1 LRTDI
6 CGAPTVIKYQT
17 KQINFISIMKKKL
30 LLICFMLFAA
40 KSFAQNVTV
49 KGEVL
54 DAETKGPIPSVNVS
68 VKGTKLG
75 TATNTNGIY
84 TLTNV
89 KPNATLVFTYIGYK
103 PQEINLNG
111 KTQLNV
117 TLAPDLSDLQEVVV
131 VGFGTK
137 KKINIAGA
145 IDQIS
150 GKQLESRPVSNVM
163 QGLQGISPGL
173 NITYGGGAP
182 GTVPVINIRG
192 YTSINGGSPLI
203 VIDGIPAASNDDMLR
218 LTPSDISSFT
228 VLRDAAS
235 AAIYGARAA
244 FGVILITTK
253 KGVAGSTRISY
264 NALTTWGK
272 PTVLPKPVTDPY
284 IYSRVLETS
293 TDNTP
298 WDYVNYSDEYY
309 KWAKE
314 RSDNPSL
321 PDTRID
327 PTDPNKNRWAY
338 MGDNNWYDY
347 FFNKASLSQN
357 HTLTFSGGAQVNNSP
372 LTYYLS
378 ADYTK
383 ENGLNKLTPDFW
395 DRYGL
400 RSRVGFAPLSWLKID
415 NNLNIYQTK
424 KARPNTSI
432 TDLYYLQP
440 TDVAT
445 NPDGTWANT
454 GAGRLAARL
463 VDGGNNLETMF
474 GFQNITGAT
483 ASFLN
488 GDLQVNG
495 DASFKRELWKYHK
508 DSKKF
513 KIGFGPTDIREE
525 GGNGYVSESNG
536 YLYNNAFNL
545 YTTYKKTIGDHFFS
559 AMVGYN
565 SENYNY
571 STVDAQRDLLMSS
584 SVPYLQLTTGEITLG
599 TNYNA
604 YASTS
609 AFSRLNYTY
618 KDRYILEAT
627 GRYDG
632 SSRFPV
638 SHRWGFFPSASLAWI
653 ASAEDFFKPLAPVL
667 STFKLR
673 TSYGDLGNQAA
684 DSNPYL
690 RDFGYIQTL
699 PTGPSPYLIGGNRQ
713 QIITGAPKL
722 YVDPN
727 TYTWERV
734 STLNMGTDI
743 GLFNDKLSFT
753 FDYFIRNTTG
763 MLVGGQELPGV
774 LGTAVPKQNAADL
787 RTKGWEL
794 SVSYRDR
801 FDLGS
806 KPFSFETKFFVSDSR
821 SKITKFK
828 NDQNLLSTYRVGQEI
843 GEIWGLQN
851 DGLFQN
857 KAEIDA
863 LDQSSIIPWGAL
875 EIIQGW
881 PKYKDLDGNKKIE
894 KGLSSNDPKDLKIIG
909 NSTDRY
915 SVGANLNMDWNGFD
929 LSVFLQGVLK
939 RDFYPHHY
947 LFWGPYQQ
955 PYANVYPWN
964 LDFYRATGD
973 SPEQRAKHSA
983 SYIAA
988 GLADANTNSYYP
1000 VMQSWLADAN
1010 YGSGLDIPQ
1019 TKYLL
1024 NGAYLRIKNVS
1035 LGYTLPVK
1043 FTNRFKVN
1051 RLRVFVTGENLY
1063 EFSAIKKYIDPEA
1076 VNQGSS
1082 AWAYPYQRRYAV
1094 GLNLDF

>member
-1 LRTDI
+1 
-6 CGAPTVIKYQT
+6 
-17 KQINFISIMKKKL
+17 MKKKL
-30 LLICFMLFAA
+30 LLICFMFFAA

-49 KGEVL
+49 KGVVL

-68 VKGTKLG
+68 VKGTNLG
-75 TATNTNGIY
+75 TATNVNGIY

-89 KPNATLVFTYIGYK
+89 NPKATLVFSYIGYK
-103 PQEINLNG
+103 QQEIELNG

-117 TLAPDLSDLQEVVV
+117 TLTSDFGNLEEVVV

-173 NITYGGGAP
+173 NITYGGGSP

-253 KGVAGSTRISY
+253 KGKEGRTLISY

-298 WDYVNYSDEYY
+298 WDYVNYSDEHY

-314 RSDNPSL
+314 RSDDPSL

-327 PTDPNKNRWAY
+327 PTDPNRWAY

-383 ENGLNKLTPDFW
+383 ENGLNKLADDFW
-395 DRYGL
+395 GRYGL

-424 KARPNTSI
+424 RARPNASI

-454 GAGRLAARL
+454 ATGRLAARL
-463 VDGGNNLETMF
+463 VDGGENLETMF

-495 DASFKRELWKYHK
+495 DASFKRELWKYHN

-525 GGNGYVSESNG
+525 GGNGYVYESNG

-565 SENYNY
+565 YEDYNY

-584 SVPYLQLTTGEITLG
+584 SVPYLKLTTGEITLG
-599 TNYNA
+599 TKYNA

-638 SHRWGFFPSASLAWI
+638 SRRWGFFPSASLAWI
-653 ASAEDFFKPLAPVL
+653 ASSEEFFKPLAPVL

-673 TSYGDLGNQAA
+673 TSYGDLGNQNA
-684 DSNPYL
+684 DSDPYL

-699 PTGPSPYLIGGNRQ
+699 PTDPSNYLIGGTRQ
-713 QIITGAPKL
+713 QVITGAPRL

-734 STLNMGTDI
+734 STLNMGTDL
-743 GLFNDKLSFT
+743 GFFNDKLSFT

-763 MLVGGQELPGV
+763 MLVRGQELPGV
-774 LGTAVPKQNAADL
+774 LGTDVPKQNAADL

-794 SVSYRDR
+794 SVTYRDR

-821 SKITKFK
+821 SEITKFENK
-828 NDQNLLSTYRVGQEI
+828 QNLLSTYRVGQTI

-863 LDQSSIIPWGAL
+863 LDESSIIPWGAL

-894 KGLSSNDPKDLKIIG
+894 QGLSADDPKDLKIIG

-988 GLADANTNSYYP
+988 GLADANPNSYYP

-1035 LGYTLPVK
+1035 LGYTLPAK
-1043 FTNRFKVN
+1043 FTNRFKVS

>member
-1 LRTDI
+1 
-6 CGAPTVIKYQT
+6 
-17 KQINFISIMKKKL
+17 MKKKL
-30 LLICFMLFAA
+30 LLICFMFFAA

-49 KGEVL
+49 KGVVL

-68 VKGTKLG
+68 VKGTNLG
-75 TATNTNGIY
+75 TATNVNGIY
-84 TLTNV
+84 TLNNV
-89 KPNATLVFTYIGYK
+89 NPKATLVFSYIGYK
-103 PQEINLNG
+103 QQEIELNG

-117 TLAPDLSDLQEVVV
+117 TLTSDFGNLEEVVV

-253 KGVAGSTRISY
+253 KGKEGRTLISY

-298 WDYVNYSDEYY
+298 WDYVNYSDEHY

-314 RSDNPSL
+314 RSDDPSL

-327 PTDPNKNRWAY
+327 PTDPNRWAY

-383 ENGLNKLTPDFW
+383 ENGLNKLADDFW

-424 KARPNTSI
+424 RARPNASI

-454 GAGRLAARL
+454 ATGRLAARL
-463 VDGGNNLETMF
+463 VDGGENLETMF

-495 DASFKRELWKYHK
+495 DASFKRELWKYHN

-525 GGNGYVSESNG
+525 GGNGYVYESNG

-565 SENYNY
+565 YEDYNY

-584 SVPYLQLTTGEITLG
+584 SVPYLKLTTGEITLG
-599 TNYNA
+599 TKYNA

-638 SHRWGFFPSASLAWI
+638 SRRWGFFPSASLAWI
-653 ASAEDFFKPLAPVL
+653 ASSEEFFKPLAPVL

-673 TSYGDLGNQAA
+673 TSYGDLGNQNA
-684 DSNPYL
+684 DSDPYL

-699 PTGPSPYLIGGNRQ
+699 PTDPSNYLIGGTRQ
-713 QIITGAPKL
+713 QVITGAPRL

-734 STLNMGTDI
+734 STLNMGTDL
-743 GLFNDKLSFT
+743 GFFNDKLSFT

-763 MLVGGQELPGV
+763 MLVRGQELPGV
-774 LGTAVPKQNAADL
+774 LGTDVPKQNAADL

-794 SVSYRDR
+794 SVTYRDR

-821 SKITKFK
+821 SEITKFENK
-828 NDQNLLSTYRVGQEI
+828 QNLLSTYRVGQTI

-863 LDQSSIIPWGAL
+863 LDESSIIPWGAL

-894 KGLSSNDPKDLKIIG
+894 QGLSADDPKDLKIIG

-988 GLADANTNSYYP
+988 GLADANPNSYYP

-1035 LGYTLPVK
+1035 LGYTLPAK
-1043 FTNRFKVN
+1043 FTNRFKVS